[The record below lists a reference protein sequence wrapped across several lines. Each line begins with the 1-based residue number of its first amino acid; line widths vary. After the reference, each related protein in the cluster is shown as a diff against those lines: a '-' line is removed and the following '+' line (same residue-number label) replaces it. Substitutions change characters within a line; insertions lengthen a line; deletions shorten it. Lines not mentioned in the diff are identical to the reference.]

1 MTIFC
6 RTEQKKHTPS
16 NGNKGLHGHTVCP
29 GLPCPRGFD
38 SLTLKCLKLQG
49 RKAEREQLRGGA
61 AWSGGGVGGEG
72 QEKMTAVV
80 IPALLPAMMDGCE
93 RQEERRL
100 FKDGN

>member
-6 RTEQKKHTPS
+6 RTEQKNPTPS
-16 NGNKGLHGHTVCP
+16 NGNKGFRGCKVYP
-29 GLPCPRGFD
+29 GLLCPHGFD

-61 AWSGGGVGGEG
+61 ARSEGGVGGEG

-80 IPALLPAMMDGCE
+80 IQALLSGMMDGWE
-93 RQEERRL
+93 RQEELRL
-100 FKDGN
+100 FKDDN